1 VRNVVFI
8 KVELEEGDKPLSDT
22 PLVATFTLMAAHTN
36 TQAMTLSD
44 GKGVGIPVPAGTQL
58 PFEQVNLADIF
69 VRSKGGEVAFVVGHT
84 AG

>member
-1 VRNVVFI
+1 MRNVVFI
-8 KVELEEGDKPLSDT
+8 KVELDEGDKPLSDT
-22 PLVATFTLMAAHTN
+22 PLVATFTLMAAHSN

-44 GKGVGIPVPAGTQL
+44 GKGVEIPVPAGTQL

>member
-44 GKGVGIPVPAGTQL
+44 GKGVEIPVPAGTQL

>member
-8 KVELEEGDKPLSDT
+8 KVELDGGDKPLSDA
-22 PLVATFTLMAAHTN
+22 PLVATFTLMASHTN

-44 GKGVGIPVPAGTQL
+44 GKGVEIPVPAGVQL
-58 PFEQVNLADIF
+58 AFEQVNLADIF
-69 VRSKGGEVAFVVGHT
+69 VRSKAGEVAFVVGHT

>member
-1 VRNVVFI
+1 MRNVVLI

-36 TQAMTLSD
+36 SQPMTLSD
-44 GKGVGIPVPAGTQL
+44 GKGIEIPAPAGVQL
-58 PFEQVNLADIF
+58 PFERVNLADIF
-69 VRSKGGEVAFVVGHT
+69 VRSKSGEMAYVVGHT